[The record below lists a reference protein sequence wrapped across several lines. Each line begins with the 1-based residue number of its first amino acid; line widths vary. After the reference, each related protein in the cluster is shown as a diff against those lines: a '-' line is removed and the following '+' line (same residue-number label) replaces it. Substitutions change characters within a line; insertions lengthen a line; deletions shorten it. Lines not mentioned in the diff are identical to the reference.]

1 MSTDF
6 FLGTF
11 VVVVATDLKSF
22 PLSETENSTV
32 GGKKTPAEVT
42 SQEERPISSIEIV
55 FPRSMVA
62 TRSSP
67 SKPSQSI
74 LRFSGSPVMPSTSSA
89 GPVPG

>member
-6 FLGTF
+6 FLGTS

-42 SQEERPISSIEIV
+42 
-55 FPRSMVA
+55 
-62 TRSSP
+62 
-67 SKPSQSI
+67 
-74 LRFSGSPVMPSTSSA
+74 
-89 GPVPG
+89 